1 MISYH
6 GLVQL
11 GFSPEEFELQDD
23 GLGEGV
29 FFKKWNSD
37 QPQPS
42 LAEIEAAEQVY
53 IAETAAAEE
62 AKATAE
68 AETES
73 KLEALGLTKEDLAAL
88 LGS

>member
-23 GLGEGV
+23 GLGGGV

-53 IAETAAAEE
+53 IAEL
-62 AKATAE
+62 AE
-68 AETES
+68 AEAAKTAAKAETEA
-73 KLEALGLTKEDLAAL
+73 KLDAFGLTKADLAAL
-88 LGS
+88 LG